1 MRYNIDREGRDSLH
15 EIIFYEDASGN
26 KPVLEFIQEL
36 RSKNGKDA
44 RIRLNKVLEYI
55 KVLETS
61 GTAAGEPY
69 TKHLDGDIYEL
80 RPISDRIF
88 FAAAVGGRFVLLHQF
103 HKKQQKT
110 PKREIEQAKREL
122 KDFRERSEKK

>member
-1 MRYNIDREGRDSLH
+1 MH
-15 EIIFYEDASGN
+15 EIIFYEDTAGN

-69 TKHLDGDIYEL
+69 TKQWRPASLPRRCSTLPSSKRSSSKWAASRTL
-80 RPISDRIF
+80 RP
-88 FAAAVGGRFVLLHQF
+88 G
-103 HKKQQKT
+103 
-110 PKREIEQAKREL
+110 PMP
-122 KDFRERSEKK
+122 

>member
-1 MRYNIDREGRDSLH
+1 MH
-15 EIIFYEDASGN
+15 EIIFYEDAAGN

-88 FAAAVGGRFVLLHQF
+88 FLVFIFFLSCFCSIFRFYLMVSMNPQSVRKSIPHPRDSAQVRQRASRAVAADGIG
-103 HKKQQKT
+103 
-110 PKREIEQAKREL
+110 
-122 KDFRERSEKK
+122 

>member
-1 MRYNIDREGRDSLH
+1 MH
-15 EIIFYEDASGN
+15 EIIFYEDAAGN

-44 RIRLNKVLEYI
+44 RIRVNKVLEYI

-69 TKHLDGDIYEL
+69 TKHLDGECINVLFWHKLPKPPTRECG
-80 RPISDRIF
+80 
-88 FAAAVGGRFVLLHQF
+88 AKMNGGADD
-103 HKKQQKT
+103 
-110 PKREIEQAKREL
+110 E
-122 KDFRERSEKK
+122 

>member
-1 MRYNIDREGRDSLH
+1 MRYNIDREERDSLH

-26 KPVLEFIQEL
+26 KPFLEFIQEL

-61 GTAAGEPY
+61 GTAAGEP
-69 TKHLDGDIYEL
+69 LYET
-80 RPISDRIF
+80 S
-88 FAAAVGGRFVLLHQF
+88 
-103 HKKQQKT
+103 
-110 PKREIEQAKREL
+110 
-122 KDFRERSEKK
+122 

>member
-1 MRYNIDREGRDSLH
+1 MH
-15 EIIFYEDASGN
+15 EIIFYEDAAGN

-80 RPISDRIF
+80 RPISDALCCCISFIRSS
-88 FAAAVGGRFVLLHQF
+88 R
-103 HKKQQKT
+103 
-110 PKREIEQAKREL
+110 KRQNGKSNR
-122 KDFRERSEKK
+122 RSVN